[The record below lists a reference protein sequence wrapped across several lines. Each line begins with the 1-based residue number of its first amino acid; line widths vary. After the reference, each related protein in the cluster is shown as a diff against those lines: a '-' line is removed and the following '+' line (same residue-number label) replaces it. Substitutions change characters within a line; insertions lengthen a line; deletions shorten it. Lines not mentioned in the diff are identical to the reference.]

1 MVELLKQ
8 DQYVPMLVEQQV
20 LVIFAGTNG
29 YVDDVPVNLV
39 KKFEQEL
46 LRFVVSKHQALLN
59 DIKTKKQIDDDL
71 KGRAKAAIEEFK
83 KSFTA

>member
-8 DQYVPMLVEQQV
+8 DQYVPMLVEHQI

-29 YVDDVPVNLV
+29 YVDEVPVNAV

-46 LRFVVSKHQALLN
+46 LRFMTSKHQAVL
-59 DIKTKKQIDDDL
+59 DEIKT
-71 KGRAKAAIEEFK
+71 R
-83 KSFTA
+83 SRSMTTSRRV

>member
-8 DQYVPMLVEQQV
+8 DQYVPMLVEHQI

-29 YVDDVPVNLV
+29 YVDEVPVNAV

-46 LRFVVSKHQALLN
+46 LKFMASKYQAVLN
-59 DIKTKKQIDDDL
+59 DIKTKKQIDEDL
-71 KGRAKAAIEEFK
+71 KARIKSAIEEFK

>member
-8 DQYVPMLVEQQV
+8 DQYVPMLVEQQI

-29 YVDDVPVNLV
+29 FVDDVPVIAV

-46 LRFVVSKHQALLN
+46 LRFVTSKHAGLLK
-59 DIKTKKQIDDDL
+59 DIATKKQLDDEL
-71 KGRAKAAIEEFK
+71 KSRVKSVIEEFK
-83 KSFTA
+83 KTFSA